1 MNNKGQTLIIFVI
14 FLPILLALC
23 ALIIDIGLLTNA
35 KIKLENT
42 TTMILKDY
50 YDLRL
55 EENITT
61 LIKESLEKN
70 KIQIHKLEVIT
81 SEEELKIVIK
91 SKKASIFGKIIGFQE
106 YEIATTKIAKKRN
119 DLLSIRKE

>member
-119 DLLSIRKE
+119 DLLNITKE